1 VEIGLALIMFRPMG
15 LVGHVSYAL
24 TRRDPPHHLPCLSDS
39 AVEIGWLLNIML
51 TIGCW
56 LVDTDL

>member
-1 VEIGLALIMFRPMG
+1 MFRPMG
-15 LVGHVSYAL
+15 QVGHVSYAL
-24 TRRDPPHHLPCLSDS
+24 TRRDRSHHLPCLSDS

-56 LVDTDL
+56 FVDTDL